1 MNTFFKSHDS
11 TQFFNYDHLSG
22 IMLTIVQDG
31 CHQGLFQRCDKNSLI
46 LVRQFSK
53 EMTQG
58 LDESVR
64 TYHPSTVGEFF
75 TMYQK
80 TLKHQAGITPPEQ
93 SHQKGRLLQD
103 VTKS

>member
-11 TQFFNYDHLSG
+11 TQFFNYDHLSA

-31 CHQGLFQRCDKNSLI
+31 CHQGLFQRCDKSSLI
-46 LVRQFSK
+46 LVRQYSK

-64 TYHPSTVGEFF
+64 TYHPSDVNEFF
-75 TMYQK
+75 RMYQK
-80 TLKHQAGITPPEQ
+80 TLHNTQVSFKQLINQ
-93 SHQKGRLLQD
+93 F
-103 VTKS
+103 

>member
-11 TQFFNYDHLSG
+11 TQYFNYDHLSG

-80 TLKHQAGITPPEQ
+80 TLHNTQVSFKQLINQ
-93 SHQKGRLLQD
+93 F
-103 VTKS
+103 